1 MFLGQIGAQNLKNT
15 SILNSHLI
23 FLNSI
28 VLEFFSLN
36 CVRVEKHIYLL
47 GFLVEGITANNI
59 FSALDLPHYYYILY
73 CDKVFLQPVL
83 V

>member
-1 MFLGQIGAQNLKNT
+1 MFLGQIGEQNLKNT
-15 SILNSHLI
+15 SILNSNLI

-47 GFLVEGITANNI
+47 GFLVEGITYFLCVRPAT
-59 FSALDLPHYYYILY
+59 LLLY
-73 CDKVFLQPVL
+73 TVL
-83 V
+83 